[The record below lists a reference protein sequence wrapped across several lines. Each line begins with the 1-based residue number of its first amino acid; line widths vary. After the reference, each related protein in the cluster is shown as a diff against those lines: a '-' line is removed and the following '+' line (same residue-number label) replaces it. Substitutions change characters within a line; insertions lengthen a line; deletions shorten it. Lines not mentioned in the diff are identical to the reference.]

1 MVLKSTPTTNLD
13 AFAQPF
19 RFSVDQVYEE
29 MALIGHCNLEEATS
43 MIFCPYCLPRLLPP
57 SQKIKH
63 TKTHAHSRIKNNQ
76 TITFT
81 SDSNSKNPARYVLHP
96 LPRCLACLSSFSAF
110 TLIRLLG
117 SACLVM
123 NLTRKTLFGIW
134 TAHFPPAVTVT
145 W

>member
-43 MIFCPYCLPRLLPP
+43 MIFCPYCLPRLLP
-57 SQKIKH
+57 SSRKIKH
-63 TKTHAHSRIKNNQ
+63 TKTHAHSQIKKNQ

-81 SDSNSKNPARYVLHP
+81 SDFKVKNFARHVQHP
-96 LPRCLACLSSFSAF
+96 YLSASHAYHPSLLLP
-110 TLIRLLG
+110 
-117 SACLVM
+117 
-123 NLTRKTLFGIW
+123 
-134 TAHFPPAVTVT
+134 
-145 W
+145 